1 MLFRRAKNVDWII
14 VGLGNPGDRY
24 AMTRHNVGFRVTERL
39 EDRLGLRC
47 SRARFHA
54 MVGQGSHAGQ
64 QILLMRPQT
73 FMNLSGEAVAEA
85 AQFYKVP
92 PERCLIIFDDISLP
106 PGRLRIRRDGSAG
119 GHNGIKSIIAQLGS
133 QAFPRV
139 KVGVGDKPHPDYD
152 LADWVLSTFSA
163 QEQKL
168 LEPALDRAAG
178 AALEIVA
185 HGVEQAA
192 NEYNGK

>member
-14 VGLGNPGDRY
+14 AGLGNPGDSY

-39 EDRLGLRC
+39 EDRLGMRC

-168 LEPALDRAAG
+168 MEPALDHAAG

>member
-1 MLFRRAKNVDWII
+1 MLFFRAKNVDWII
-14 VGLGNPGDRY
+14 AGLGNPGERY

-47 SRARFHA
+47 SRVRFHA
-54 MVGQGSHAGQ
+54 LCGQGSYAGQ

-85 AQFYKVP
+85 ARFYKVP
-92 PERCLIIFDDISLP
+92 PERCLIVFDDISLP

-119 GHNGIKSIIAQLGS
+119 GHNGIKSIIAQLES
-133 QAFPRV
+133 QAFPRI

-168 LEPALDRAAG
+168 LEPALDRAAE

-185 HGVEQAA
+185 HGVDWAA

>member
-14 VGLGNPGDRY
+14 AGLGNPGDRY

-168 LEPALDRAAG
+168 MEPALDHAAG